1 VGDPRGQAPRRK
13 RVAVYA
19 SDPLTAAGVAA
30 LLVGRPEFVLLSRQ
44 QDADADIV
52 VVAADSVTVEF
63 VATLRQLADRTRAK
77 FVVILAD
84 HWSAD
89 PFAAAETGIAAV
101 VPRSEVSAERLARAI
116 STVSVGGAD
125 LSHDIQA
132 RLLARIRQLQ
142 REVLKPRGLNAH
154 GLDNREVDV
163 LRLLAAGCDL
173 SEIAGRLSY
182 SERTVKNILRTLTSR
197 LGVRNRTQAVAHAMR
212 VGAI

>member
-1 VGDPRGQAPRRK
+1 
-13 RVAVYA
+13 VAVYA

-30 LLVGRPEFVLLSRQ
+30 LLVGRPEFVLLPRQ

-52 VVAADSVTVEF
+52 VIAADSVTVEF
-63 VATLRQLADRTRAK
+63 VDTLRQLADRTRAQ

-89 PFAAAETGIAAV
+89 LFAAADAGVAAV
-101 VPRSEVSAERLARAI
+101 LPRSEVSADRLARAI
-116 STVSVGGAD
+116 GTVGAGGAD

-132 RLLARIRQLQ
+132 KLLARIRQLQ
-142 REVLKPRGLNAH
+142 REVLNPRGLNAH

-163 LRLLAAGCDL
+163 LRLLAAGCGL
-173 SEIAGRLSY
+173 SEIADQLSY
-182 SERTVKNILRTLTSR
+182 SERTVKNILHALTNR
-197 LGVRNRTQAVAHAMR
+197 LGLRNRTQAVAHAMR